1 MINRPKPLLCVE
13 HIEKYYGNQ
22 GSVTK
27 ALNQVSFYV
36 QHGEFVS
43 RYVKQKRLK
52 VIS

>member
-13 HIEKYYGNQ
+13 HIKKYYGNQ

-36 QHGEFVS
+36 QHGEFVCIMGAS
-43 RYVKQKRLK
+43 GSGKPPC
-52 VIS
+52 

>member
-36 QHGEFVS
+36 QWYAPF
-43 RYVKQKRLK
+43 
-52 VIS
+52 

>member
-27 ALNQVSFYV
+27 ALNQVSL
-36 QHGEFVS
+36 GN
-43 RYVKQKRLK
+43 L
-52 VIS
+52 